1 MATDTFHQIINKC
14 TKFIIWG
21 KKNQNLMKKQNFALT
36 ANAVL
41 IILEIIGTAI
51 SLSDGG
57 LVNFIWYTVLSNV
70 FAMAVSICY
79 CVQAVK
85 YKKIPEWI
93 ASLRFGASVCL
104 LVTFL
109 IVVFVLVPMSLPYGT
124 AAKVLYQGSQIYHHI
139 LCPLISVCSFL
150 FLEKSP
156 KKGLHSII
164 KAALPTFIYAIVLTV
179 LNLLKIVHGP
189 YPFLYVYE
197 QPWYLSVFWFL
208 VIPALALGIAI
219 VLLKITEKMKKST
232 TFELD

>member
-1 MATDTFHQIINKC
+1 
-14 TKFIIWG
+14 
-21 KKNQNLMKKQNFALT
+21 MKKQNPALT

-70 FAMAVSICY
+70 FAMAVSVCY

-85 YKKIPEWI
+85 YKKIPEWT

-104 LVTFL
+104 SVTFL
-109 IVVFVLVPMSLPYGT
+109 IVLFVLVPMSLPYGT
-124 AAKVLYQGSQIYHHI
+124 AAKVLYQGPQIYHHI

-156 KKGLHSII
+156 EKGMYSII
-164 KAALPTFIYAIVLTV
+164 MAALPTFVYAVMLTA
-179 LNLLKIVHGP
+179 LNLMRIVHGP

-208 VIPALALGIAI
+208 MIPGLALGIAA
-219 VLLKITEKMKKST
+219 VLLKISRKFEKNRNTLS
-232 TFELD
+232 